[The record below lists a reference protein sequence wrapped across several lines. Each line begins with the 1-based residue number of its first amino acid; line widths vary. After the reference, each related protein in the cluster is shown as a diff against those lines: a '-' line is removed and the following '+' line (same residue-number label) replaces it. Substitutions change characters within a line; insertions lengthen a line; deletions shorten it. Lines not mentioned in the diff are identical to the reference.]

1 MTGTITNLMES
12 ILSRL
17 SIRVPTIRFKLQLS
31 KIEIVVINF
40 IGDKSTTSVLMRIH
54 KKKKIAEMIFKM
66 TLFKMRIMTKRTST
80 NKVIRRQTLVRA
92 HRR

>member
-1 MTGTITNLMES
+1 LTVTITNLMES
-12 ILSRL
+12 IVSRL
-17 SIRVPTIRFKLQLS
+17 SIRVPTIRFKRQLS
-31 KIEIVVINF
+31 KIEILMINF
-40 IGDKSTTSVLMRIH
+40 IGDKSTISVPMRIH
-54 KKKKIAEMIFKM
+54 KKKMIAEMIFKM